1 MQDVTISYLVIA
13 LHELV
18 SVSAIIFYFLKSD
31 ITHSNLFIQTDL
43 LTFTGG

>member
-13 LHELV
+13 LHD
-18 SVSAIIFYFLKSD
+18 SVIIFYFLKSD

-43 LTFTGG
+43 FTFTGG